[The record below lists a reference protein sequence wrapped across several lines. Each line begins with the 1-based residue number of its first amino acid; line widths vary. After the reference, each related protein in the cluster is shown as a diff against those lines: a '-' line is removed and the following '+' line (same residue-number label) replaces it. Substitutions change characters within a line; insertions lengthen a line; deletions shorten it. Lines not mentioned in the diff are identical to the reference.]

1 MAATDDYDSL
11 TKEEREARDKQDRAR
26 EIAEQAGARELL

>member
-11 TKEEREARDKQDRAR
+11 SKEDRETRDKQDRAR
-26 EIAEQAGARELL
+26 EIAEQAGA